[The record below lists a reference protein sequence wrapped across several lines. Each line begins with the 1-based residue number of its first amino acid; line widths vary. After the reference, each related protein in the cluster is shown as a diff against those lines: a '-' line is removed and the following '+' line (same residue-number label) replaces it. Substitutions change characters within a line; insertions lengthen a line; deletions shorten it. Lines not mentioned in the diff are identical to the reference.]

1 MLPHGRP
8 GPQTLH
14 THLLSSLPLGPRQ
27 PLSGKKRRS
36 ARTPQLPRDPGV
48 PREQRAHLCCC
59 KRERAGRLR
68 LPCPQAH
75 PACRLGSSATL
86 TPGAQRGSPNPAC
99 PPPLSWAWQGSSPGL
114 PLCQPRFTNVP
125 AAGHP
130 WASAHMTGPP
140 GCRDGWG
147 GDLLWAPQPLGVLAR
162 RCCPWP
168 LQYLGS
174 PMKVGGWVWWLPP
187 RGGLSLQ
194 VPPPW
199 TKIRLLSLSLA
210 SHQLSPTSTQQALLS
225 SPTQGSPG
233 PP

>member
-1 MLPHGRP
+1 MPP
-8 GPQTLH
+8 CA
-14 THLLSSLPLGPRQ
+14 PLW
-27 PLSGKKRRS
+27 S
-36 ARTPQLPRDPGV
+36 ARTPDSAHSPSLLAPPWALAAPEWEEKEKCQDPQLPRDRGV

-59 KRERAGRLR
+59 KRETAGRLR
-68 LPCPQAH
+68 LSCPQAH
-75 PACRLGSSATL
+75 PACRLRSSATL

-99 PPPLSWAWQGSSPGL
+99 PPPLSQAWQGGSPGL

-147 GDLLWAPQPLGVLAR
+147 GDLLWAPRPLGVLAR

-168 LQYLGS
+168 PQYLGS

-187 RGGLSLQ
+187 RGGLSLR

-199 TKIRLLSLSLA
+199 TKIRLLSLFPSLTPA
-210 SHQLSPTSTQQALLS
+210 EPHTS
-225 SPTQGSPG
+225 
-233 PP
+233 